1 MRSRVLHRCTHVSQS
16 LSTELDKWEFVGLK
30 ARGILSPSGR
40 HNNSPA
46 WSRHA
51 AERWVKRRTYQNP
64 ERSERVAACHGV
76 GRKPGDGKS
85 LLHNKLRPPCHP
97 STLVGVPVIFYSKPR
112 VPPLTRLHSG
122 LWLYRPDGLKIPLR

>member
-1 MRSRVLHRCTHVSQS
+1 MCPKDFVSNRKINNFFEEAS
-16 LSTELDKWEFVGLK
+16 PLRDKLEFIGLK

-64 ERSERVAACHGV
+64 ER
-76 GRKPGDGKS
+76 
-85 LLHNKLRPPCHP
+85 
-97 STLVGVPVIFYSKPR
+97 
-112 VPPLTRLHSG
+112 
-122 LWLYRPDGLKIPLR
+122 

>member
-1 MRSRVLHRCTHVSQS
+1 MTRWNNQPAAGFSALQG
-16 LSTELDKWEFVGLK
+16 TELIDKLEFVWLK
-30 ARGILSPSGR
+30 ARGTLSPIGR

-85 LLHNKLRPPCHP
+85 LLHN
-97 STLVGVPVIFYSKPR
+97 
-112 VPPLTRLHSG
+112 
-122 LWLYRPDGLKIPLR
+122 